1 MKTAQER
8 HLLDLATEL
17 GLSVRFQHVR
27 VDPEGRYLT
36 GPVGHAQAKG
46 GITHCYVEKQA
57 GFEGDKPVYT
67 AIAHG
72 QAACNPKDT
81 YNKGIGRAIALG
93 RAMAQVKVPA

>member
-27 VDPEGRYLT
+27 VDPEGRYVS
-36 GPVGHAQAKG
+36 GPIDYAQAKG
-46 GITHCYVEKQA
+46 GITHCYIEKPV
-57 GFEGDKPVYT
+57 GLEGDKLVFST
-67 AIAHG
+67 IAHG

-81 YNKGIGRAIALG
+81 YNKGIGRAISLG
-93 RAMAQVKVPA
+93 RAMAQVPA